1 MRKNKIEIPQKRMTV
16 FDIPSDE
23 AKQYLKELIKT
34 NARVGVEIIRS
45 K

>member
-1 MRKNKIEIPQKRMTV
+1 MKDGYNEAFAKIDTMNP
-16 FDIPSDE
+16 DE